1 MNITGLCI
9 NSDAVHL
16 NGSLSRLADDLAF
29 FQQCGYDGV
38 ELSVPGLDVVINGRL
53 RRPQLDRIRAITGRY
68 PFVYT
73 AHSPMRLN
81 LAFPQKGP
89 GGRSELHLE
98 QDVFVACLDLC
109 AAIGAR
115 VMVYHSGLIALQ
127 EAAFGLDELPGEEM
141 LEAAR
146 LQEVSALRELM
157 PLAAKRGV
165 IVAMENRDPHPW
177 ELVALR
183 RAGLADSQLLKYHGG
198 MSIPNLVR
206 QVSEVN
212 HPNLGLALDFAHL
225 FIATNQCGFDY
236 LDAIRQA
243 APHVRHLH
251 GSDNFGR
258 LGSVFDDVG
267 ERMSY
272 GDADLHLPPGWGAI
286 PHVEALAQLAGYQGL
301 YVLEISPRYREHLA
315 DALQTTRRLIDQVT
329 GLSRS

>member
-1 MNITGLCI
+1 MNITGLSI
-9 NSDAVHL
+9 NSDAVHP
-16 NGSLSRLADDLAF
+16 NGSLSRLVDDLAF

-38 ELSVPGLDVVINGRL
+38 ELSVPSLDVVINGRL
-53 RRPQLDRIRAITGRY
+53 RRPQLDRIRAITGR
-68 PFVYT
+68 
-73 AHSPMRLN
+73 HSFIYSIHAPMRLN

-89 GGRSELHLE
+89 GGSPELHLE

-127 EAAFGLDELPGEEM
+127 EAAFGLDDLPGEEM

-146 LQEVSALRELM
+146 LQEVLALRELM
-157 PLAAKRGV
+157 PLAARRGV

-177 ELVALR
+177 EIVALR

-198 MSIPNLVR
+198 MSIPSLVR

-212 HPNLGLALDFAHL
+212 HPNLGLTLDFAHL
-225 FIATNQCGFDY
+225 FIAANQCGFDY
-236 LDAIRQA
+236 LEAIRQT

-251 GSDNFGR
+251 SSDNFGR
-258 LGSVFDDVG
+258 MGSVFDDVS
-267 ERMSY
+267 ECIPY
-272 GDADLHLPPGWGAI
+272 GDTDLHLPPGWGAI
-286 PHVEALAQLAGYQGL
+286 PHVETLVQLAGYEGL
-301 YVLEISPRYREHLA
+301 YVLEISSRYCEHLA
-315 DALQTTRRLIDQVT
+315 DALQTVRQLINQVT